1 MKNAFQIE
9 IPKPKGFLSFEVWDK
24 NQLHENGDP
33 IAGEEPRIYTPFQ
46 PQLILDVFYEHYL
59 NGTLGATISREAFF
73 SYGEFGIETTAPSVG
88 DTSHARISG
97 SSKIA
102 KYDPGYTFS
111 VSGNQITSIMELRST
126 QGQIVGTAT
135 SFALY
140 QSPTSGAGTPYM
152 KSLIKDVNGN
162 PTSLVLTSSDFI
174 YVKWK
179 TISTVDLTSKFGTIL
194 LGEPGAEILYN
205 WELKPAYWNSALNNG
220 TTCYNFFIPV
230 NGSSSPNAMFGLNT
244 ASAFSG
250 QTLGAVTSGPTG
262 TAYTTT
268 QASLESYVA
277 GSKKRVV
284 AYKWTITQG
293 NDPLGLSTFH
303 FYASQG
309 THGFQLLIT
318 AASGGG
324 RIPKNNQKELILKLE
339 LAFGR

>member
-24 NQLHENGDP
+24 DQLHENGDP
-33 IAGEEPRIYTPFQ
+33 IVGEEPRIYTPFQ

-59 NGTLGATISREAFF
+59 NATLGNVSREAFF
-73 SYGEFGIETTAPSVG
+73 TYGEFGIETTAPNAS
-88 DTSHARISG
+88 DTSHARIAG

-102 KYDPGYTFS
+102 KYDAGYTYS

-140 QSPTSGAGTPYM
+140 QNSTPGVGTPYM

-194 LGEPGAEILYN
+194 LGEPGSEILYN
-205 WELKPAYWNSALNNG
+205 WELKPAFWNIGLINTS
-220 TTCYNFFIPV
+220 TIYNFFVPV
-230 NGSSSPNAMFGLNT
+230 ATNNGPSSGLGLNNAYAYPT
-244 ASAFSG
+244 
-250 QTLGAVTSGPTG
+250 QTLGAVTAGPTG
-262 TAYTTT
+262 TSYVFSSQTA
-268 QASLESYVA
+268 EPYVA
-277 GSKKRVV
+277 GSKKRVI
-284 AYKWTITQG
+284 AFKWGINQG
-293 NDPLGLSTFH
+293 NDASGLSSFAFQNST
-303 FYASQG
+303 SQA
-309 THGFQLLIT
+309 GFQLLIT